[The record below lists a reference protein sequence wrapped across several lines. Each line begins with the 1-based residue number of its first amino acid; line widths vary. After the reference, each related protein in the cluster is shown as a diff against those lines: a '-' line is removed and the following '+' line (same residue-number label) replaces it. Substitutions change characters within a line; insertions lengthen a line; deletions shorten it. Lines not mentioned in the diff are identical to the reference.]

1 MHFGLV
7 CIVFGVLFYSDLF
20 TRQLVHTVR
29 CVVGLALCTTVD
41 FGICS
46 IVVGDTCNIELVPIK
61 SKLKYVFS
69 FHHISSRHIGMI
81 NSNYFRFSTP
91 NQTEL
96 FSRGRHL

>member
-46 IVVGDTCNIELVPIK
+46 IVLGDTCNIELVPIK
-61 SKLKYVFS
+61 SELKSVNQETS
-69 FHHISSRHIGMI
+69 EKSAEISILWLPEKTTTM
-81 NSNYFRFSTP
+81 
-91 NQTEL
+91 
-96 FSRGRHL
+96 